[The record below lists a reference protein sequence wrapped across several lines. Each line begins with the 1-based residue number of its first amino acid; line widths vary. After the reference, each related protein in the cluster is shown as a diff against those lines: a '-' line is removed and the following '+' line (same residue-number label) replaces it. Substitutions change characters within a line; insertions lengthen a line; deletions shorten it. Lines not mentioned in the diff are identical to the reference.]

1 MQPHKKIMLRSFAK
15 SICVADSSAGT
26 GNQLH
31 RQRKQGLH
39 RQSVTQATSYTG
51 NLLYAQRKH
60 RQVIPLHMQPVTQA
74 TTYIG
79 NTSKAASYT
88 GNQLHRQPLT

>member
-31 RQRKQGLH
+31 RQA
-39 RQSVTQATSYTG
+39 QAAQAQASNYT
-51 NLLYAQRKH
+51 LEIL
-60 RQVIPLHMQPVTQA
+60 
-74 TTYIG
+74 TY
-79 NTSKAASYT
+79 
-88 GNQLHRQPLT
+88 H